1 MIRLSKAA
9 ALLLSATFSLLMT
22 LTACTPEY
30 TRKQGENLAG
40 QARLLDSVAVER
52 QNQRLLS
59 RQAQVCLASA
69 DGGEETGADL
79 LRTIQRGFTGYFL
92 TVGVSGESIDY
103 LRAVSGASCPGA
115 SYLFY
120 IQPSA
125 QPACD
130 RNQSSCAGA
139 TSRYVITV
147 IGVSENTLI
156 DRINFSVKNSFLPL
170 AANERE
176 RKQKAFEQ
184 LAIVL
189 TGSQ

>member
-1 MIRLSKAA
+1 MIRLKKTA
-9 ALLLSATFSLLMT
+9 ALLLFSACALLVS

-30 TRKQGENLAG
+30 TRKEGENLAG
-40 QARLLDSVAVER
+40 QTRLLDSVSIER

-69 DGGEETGADL
+69 DGGDEVGADL
-79 LRTIQRGFTGYFL
+79 LRTIQQGFTGYFL
-92 TVGVSGESIDY
+92 AVGVSGESIDY
-103 LRAVSGASCPGA
+103 LRAVSSASCPGS

-120 IQPSA
+120 IQQAA
-125 QPACD
+125 QSACD
-130 RNQSSCAGA
+130 RSQSSCVGA
-139 TSRYVITV
+139 TTQYVITV

-156 DRINFSVKNSFLPL
+156 DRINFSVRNSFLPL
-170 AANERE
+170 ATSERE

-189 TGSQ
+189 TGSK